1 MSCFVFFQNTFFTW
15 PLCNRLPDT
24 SMKLVIFI
32 MILFLHKII
41 LHLPCMLCI
50 KTEWARKFPV
60 LKPYHF
66 QKHDPFS
73 SIDPPSP
80 HVNSLYCDFV
90 SQSHWTESGDAGD
103 TRFKYGRKSKCGQFA
118 AKHHRAQ
125 IHLWKI
131 WLVFASLSKS
141 EIFQGNRSRL
151 TLRLFGAETPPSVWS
166 RSHVSLKKDIIR
178 RDGTSLKNVQQERYL
193 RRAKDSPGGV

>member
-1 MSCFVFFQNTFFTW
+1 MQNMFGEPKYNGHVSLQSSVGPWYIIITISRYLNEKRQVVSCFVFFQNTFFFMAR

-141 EIFQGNRSRL
+141 EIFQGN
-151 TLRLFGAETPPSVWS
+151 
-166 RSHVSLKKDIIR
+166 
-178 RDGTSLKNVQQERYL
+178 
-193 RRAKDSPGGV
+193 